1 MRAMTA
7 QLPAFCL
14 LLAQFAHAQTPVKDP
29 DIVTDRPDITES
41 AIMVP
46 PRSLQFENGMA
57 WTLNH
62 SQKVVDISETLVRL
76 GVTSRT

>member
-14 LLAQFAHAQTPVKDP
+14 LLAQFAHGQTPVRDL

-41 AIMVP
+41 AIVVP

-62 SQKVVDISETLVRL
+62 GQKVVDISETLVRL
-76 GVTSRT
+76 GVTS